1 MCWSG
6 RNLQFRFII
15 VKYQFCEGTSK
26 INLNCIWHTGVV
38 MASMGAEFLNKKPKT
53 FYVVG
58 RNTSQEFQ
66 RDKKIRICEMGR
78 DDKPGLQ
85 QSKSPLSYFNIN
97 RYQQM
102 IEIKEESSK

>member
-1 MCWSG
+1 
-6 RNLQFRFII
+6 
-15 VKYQFCEGTSK
+15 
-26 INLNCIWHTGVV
+26 
-38 MASMGAEFLNKKPKT
+38 
-53 FYVVG
+53 
-58 RNTSQEFQ
+58 
-66 RDKKIRICEMGR
+66 MGR